1 MEHLA
6 DAFQKVGQGNGMFY
20 QMRANEKLN
29 ICIIQQLCN
38 C

>member
-29 ICIIQQLCN
+29 IWTVQQVCHS
-38 C
+38 